1 MKAKGFIITTL
12 VIMNLIFS
20 QATKAVEIKPATL
33 AIIDTPVNASLPE
46 LKNNIVHE
54 VCVLDWKTCP
64 NGTQFQEGAGSAFI
78 PVKFMMK
85 EGLSHG
91 TNMAYAAAKTNPSVN
106 IVYVQFAGATSTGSR
121 QITNESSFVNAFT
134 WVLKNKDRFNIKAV
148 ALSQSHHN
156 LGNSAE
162 YCPSTPATFKVI
174 SDLNA
179 VGVAV
184 FAAAGNNRDL
194 KRVSWPACSKGTLVI
209 SATSYGDGPA
219 IYTDFD
225 PNKTFLFARGD
236 MKLLFPDGSLLNQ
249 VGSSISAQV
258 AASAYIA
265 LANAHPD
272 YTKDQLVA
280 LLKTKTMPLVSR
292 TIKNQVVLD
301 VAAALKG

>member
-1 MKAKGFIITTL
+1 M
-12 VIMNLIFS
+12 
-20 QATKAVEIKPATL
+20 

-64 NGTQFQEGAGSAFI
+64 NGTQLQEGAGSAFI

-91 TNMAYAAAKTNPSVN
+91 TNMAFAAVNTNPNVR
-106 IVYVQFAGATSTGSR
+106 IVYVQYAGATSTGSR
-121 QITNESSFVNAFT
+121 QITNETSFVNAFT

-179 VGVAV
+179 AGVAV
-184 FAAAGNNRDL
+184 FTAAGNNRDL

-209 SATSYGDGPA
+209 SASTYGDGPA
-219 IYTDFD
+219 LYTDFD

-236 MKLLFPDGSLLNQ
+236 MKILFPDGSYSNQ
-249 VGSSISAQV
+249 VGSSISVQV

-272 YTKDQLVA
+272 FTKEQLVA
-280 LLKTKTMPLVSR
+280 LFKMKTIPLVSR
-292 TIKNQVVLD
+292 SIKGQFIVD
-301 VAAALKG
+301 VATVLKG